1 MKDTKMAQ
9 VAGTVYGHQAFMD
22 EAGEDLRGLGVPIT
36 RETSD
41 AFALG
46 VVQGYIETLKNR
58 SPSRAEAFR
67 KELRS
72 LTGGEGV

>member
-1 MKDTKMAQ
+1 MKDTKLAQ
-9 VAGTVYGHQAFMD
+9 VAGAVYGHQAFID

-36 RETSD
+36 RETAD

-46 VVQGYIETLKNR
+46 VIQGYIESITER
-58 SPSRAEAFR
+58 SAARGQAFR

-72 LTGGEGV
+72 LTGEEV